1 VIFAASRAPRAG
13 GAFLILRRTEM
24 STEAQAPALATKPRR
39 NVPWLTLFHSQAEDV
54 WAVSSE
60 MILLGADAD
69 DARIE
74 VVCFGTKQ
82 KAEEYIARFATDD
95 DDDDDDEPDSEF
107 VAELEKLLAQGNK

>member
-1 VIFAASRAPRAG
+1 
-13 GAFLILRRTEM
+13 M
-24 STEAQAPALATKPRR
+24 STEAQAPALAAKPRR
-39 NVPWLTLFHSQAEDV
+39 NIPWLTLLHSQVFDV

-60 MILLGADAD
+60 MTLLGAGAD

-82 KAEEYIARFATDD
+82 EAEEYIARFTADD

-107 VAELEKLLAQGNK
+107 VAEVERLLGQKNV

>member
-1 VIFAASRAPRAG
+1 MA
-13 GAFLILRRTEM
+13 TE
-24 STEAQAPALATKPRR
+24 TQAPALAAKPRR

-74 VVCFGTKQ
+74 IVCFSTKEE
-82 KAEEYIARFATDD
+82 AEAYIAQFAADD
-95 DDDDDDEPDSEF
+95 DDDDDDEPDFEV
-107 VAELEKLLAQGNK
+107 VAELEKLLEQEKEGTR